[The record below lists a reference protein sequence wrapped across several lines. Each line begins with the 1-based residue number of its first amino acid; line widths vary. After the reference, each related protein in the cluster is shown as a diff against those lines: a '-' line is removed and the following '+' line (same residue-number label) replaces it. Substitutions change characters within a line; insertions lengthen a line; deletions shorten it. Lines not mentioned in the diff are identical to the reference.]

1 MLTKEEIIG
10 QWAEGRVVE
19 KIVEKV
25 TRKPLE
31 DYYKDFCQMIYLA
44 LLEKDDKTIQ
54 GLYSTNSGVFYIARM
69 VLNQVKSNRS
79 PLFTE
84 YIAKRRECTE
94 NLEKG

>member
-1 MLTKEEIIG
+1 MTKQEIIG
-10 QWAEGRVVE
+10 QWAEGKLVE
-19 KIVEKV
+19 RIVEKV
-25 TRKPLE
+25 TRKPIE
-31 DYYKDFCQMIYLA
+31 DYYKDFCQLIYLA

-54 GLYSTNSGVFYIARM
+54 GLQATNSEAFYVARM

-79 PLFTE
+79 PLYTE